1 MSEHTW
7 FIVAIVMYMLAMLA
21 IGYWSYRQTSQYDDY
36 MLAPPEHQTCR
47 GGY

>member
-21 IGYWSYRQTSQYDDY
+21 IGVTARQANTTTTCW
-36 MLAPPEHQTCR
+36 LAAALTPW
-47 GGY
+47 